1 MNLDFFSWYLLVIN
15 LLGFI
20 LFTIYMFSGS
30 SSVTESDLF
39 DRILTIT
46 SLMFGSFGMIIAII
60 LFGRTP
66 RAYKKETMM
75 SRVFISCIFVIQII
89 LILIIKG
96 YIGEQITFRF
106 LNFFLQHKW
115 IIIYLTV
122 INFVSFAIFAL
133 DKFKALE
140 RRTRIRIVTLLS
152 LCFFGGTIGG
162 LLAMYLFRHKTK
174 QDFFTVGL
182 PLMLIMQVIVLF
194 YIMNI

>member
-152 LCFFGGTIGG
+152 LCFFWRNNRG
-162 LLAMYLFRHKTK
+162 
-174 QDFFTVGL
+174 
-182 PLMLIMQVIVLF
+182 IVSNVF
-194 YIMNI
+194 I

>member
-1 MNLDFFSWYLLVIN
+1 
-15 LLGFI
+15 
-20 LFTIYMFSGS
+20 
-30 SSVTESDLF
+30 
-39 DRILTIT
+39 
-46 SLMFGSFGMIIAII
+46 MIIAII